1 MHIFG
6 HPGWVSSATIFIF
19 VGDPPLERLDVA
31 LEGGVSDRSPG
42 DSFGLEGVDPLD
54 QLGDVDK
61 VGHRKVLVPVALVL
75 GGGGTSTLSGNP
87 SLWFPI

>member
-1 MHIFG
+1 
-6 HPGWVSSATIFIF
+6 
-19 VGDPPLERLDVA
+19 
-31 LEGGVSDRSPG
+31 
-42 DSFGLEGVDPLD
+42 VDPLD